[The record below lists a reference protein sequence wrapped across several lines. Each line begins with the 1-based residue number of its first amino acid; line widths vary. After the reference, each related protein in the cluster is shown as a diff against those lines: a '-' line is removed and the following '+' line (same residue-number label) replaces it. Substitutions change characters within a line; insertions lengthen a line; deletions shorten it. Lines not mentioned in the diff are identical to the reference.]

1 MKAAHTSK
9 TDELHHKIE
18 EGQEES
24 RRAHEESQWAQAEVK
39 ELLLRLLAG
48 RNR

>member
-18 EGQEES
+18 EGREES
-24 RRAHEESQWAQAEVK
+24 RRAEESQRAQAEVG